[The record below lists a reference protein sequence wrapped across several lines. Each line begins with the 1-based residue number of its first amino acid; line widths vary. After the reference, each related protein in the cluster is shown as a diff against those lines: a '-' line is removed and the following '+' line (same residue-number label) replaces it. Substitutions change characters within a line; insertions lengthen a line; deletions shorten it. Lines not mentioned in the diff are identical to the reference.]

1 MAEAGMADFVV
12 SSGFGMLGPA
22 HMPRPIVDRVNAAVR
37 KALANPEVNKGLS
50 SQGADPVGNSPDEY
64 GNYNRA
70 EIARWSK
77 VARDARVAA
86 E

>member
-1 MAEAGMADFVV
+1 MPDFVV
-12 SSGFGMLGPA
+12 SSGFGMLAPA
-22 HMPRPIVDRVNAAVR
+22 NTPRAIIDRINASVR
-37 KALANPEVNKGLS
+37 KALAHPDVNKGLS

-64 GNYNRA
+64 SQYNRA

-77 VARDARVAA
+77 VARQAGVQA